1 LSAGSGEWKGS
12 DTTNDSEADVVR
24 PGVTLAGRYV
34 VGEAIGRGGMAM
46 VYRGHDELLDRDVAV
61 KVLGSVA
68 ASAIGSRQEFLRE
81 ARAAAALSHSNI
93 VGVFDAGVHGTDRYI
108 IMEYVPGGSLFD
120 IIQSDAPLAPRVV
133 VQFAGQLA
141 DALDYGHRHG
151 IVHCDVKPQNVL
163 IDESGRPKLVDFG
176 ISRSIAATGALTDTI
191 SGTAGY
197 IAPEQ
202 LLGEPVDGRV
212 DIYALG
218 CVVYEMLSGE
228 LPFDASNLAALATQ
242 RLVRPPIP
250 LERRNPS
257 VPGALASSVM
267 RAIEREPSARYASAH
282 DFGRAMTAS
291 LVGQRNAPVIPTKRQ
306 GGGPQARPEGTT
318 IIERPVRAPARPT
331 DGQRFFWPLT
341 LITLGILILAGAL
354 VAIRLPSL
362 VGQGGTPVSLPSVTG
377 QRIDQAAP
385 NLNDL
390 GLKIAVTLRDSED
403 SAVCTGRV
411 LAQEPAPS
419 SRVSRGSTV
428 SLVVSRNDQC

>member
-1 LSAGSGEWKGS
+1 MPE
-12 DTTNDSEADVVR
+12 NDPEADVVR

-68 ASAIGSRQEFLRE
+68 ASAIGTRQEFLRE

-108 IMEYVPGGSLFD
+108 IMEYVPGGSLSE
-120 IIQSDAPLAPRVV
+120 IIQSDAPLPPRRV

-218 CVVYEMLSGE
+218 CVVYEMLSGQ

-250 LERRNPS
+250 LERRNAA
-257 VPGALASSVM
+257 VPAVLADAVM

-282 DFGRAMTAS
+282 EFGRAMTAS
-291 LVGQRNAPVIPTKRQ
+291 LAGQGNAVPPHPARQTASIPNRPV
-306 GGGPQARPEGTT
+306 GTT
-318 IIERPVRAPARPT
+318 VIARPARPSARPSG
-331 DGQRFFWPLT
+331 GQRLFWPLT
-341 LITLGILILAGAL
+341 LIALGVLILAGAL
-354 VAIRLPSL
+354 AAVRLPSL
-362 VGQGGTPVSLPSVTG
+362 LGQGAPTVSLPSVTG
-377 QRIDQAAP
+377 ERIDQATP
-385 NLNDL
+385 QLRDL
-390 GLKIAVTLRDSED
+390 GLAIAVNLRDT
-403 SAVCTGRV
+403 SANGVCTGQV
-411 LAQEPAPS
+411 LAQDPSPATQIA
-419 SRVSRGSTV
+419 RGRSV